1 MPRDRAKK
9 YDYVKRN
16 FAQAVTGPIKSGAG
30 DLLKGVLELFPK
42 ADSKRIDGWIWS
54 LAKWPQVEPEAVLF
68 VTLVCGTRFGI
79 YQPEVSEILRE
90 LWEWLTWNPRNMKP
104 ELADLVVDALAPQL
118 QRELRARKGW
128 RVGPSGDREK
138 KPGRPPT
145 SRPAWVAA
153 AAIDTHLRAKGVG
166 ALDATDRALELAA
179 ILTGRE
185 MAAPEELRH
194 AHMGSPSPAELSK
207 VLTAE
212 FEWWVAHDAVM
223 SNKPGPS
230 SGPQP
235 DPLASRATHRSLPN
249 VLARYGA
256 RSLAQEVVTRVPSGV
271 WGTDDRESHP
281 RTHGHRVSKGLRK
294 PHR

>member
-1 MPRDRAKK
+1 VFISQLGVSLHDHDRE
-9 YDYVKRN
+9 VI
-16 FAQAVTGPIKSGAG
+16 G
-30 DLLKGVLELFPK
+30 L
-42 ADSKRIDGWIWS
+42 
-54 LAKWPQVEPEAVLF
+54 
-68 VTLVCGTRFGI
+68 FGI

-104 ELADLVVDALAPQL
+104 ELVDLVVDALAPQL

-194 AHMGSPSPAELSK
+194 AHMGNPSPARSY
-207 VLTAE
+207 
-212 FEWWVAHDAVM
+212 
-223 SNKPGPS
+223 
-230 SGPQP
+230 
-235 DPLASRATHRSLPN
+235 RRSLRPN
-249 VLARYGA
+249 L
-256 RSLAQEVVTRVPSGV
+256 SGG
-271 WGTDDRESHP
+271 WPTM
-281 RTHGHRVSKGLRK
+281 L
-294 PHR
+294 